1 LKHEGAEIMSPVKI
15 FYFSDI
21 LCVWAYA
28 AQARLEQIEVD
39 FGNKVKILPH
49 YCSVFADPS

>member
-1 LKHEGAEIMSPVKI
+1 MSPVKI

-49 YCSVFADPS
+49 YCSVFADARGKISQG